1 LVQECTLKA
10 QVHVLIAVV
19 LESRLTKPTSAKT
32 AMVKKLLRKRRFL
45 KQKLIR
51 DPLTVKNTS
60 SMVSPMNTPIKRQ
73 EMLSLLSTSNPIN
86 YLREKELIYSLRKK
100 SLSSN
105 LLRVVILLLS
115 SSTVLHSESK
125 ANQAK

>member
-1 LVQECTLKA
+1 MVQECTLKA
-10 QVHVLIAVV
+10 QAHVLIAVV

-60 SMVSPMNTPIKRQ
+60 SMVSPMSTPIKRQ
-73 EMLSLLSTSNPIN
+73 EMLSLL
-86 YLREKELIYSLRKK
+86 
-100 SLSSN
+100 
-105 LLRVVILLLS
+105 
-115 SSTVLHSESK
+115 
-125 ANQAK
+125 